1 MLDNKHILV
10 IEDDYDLLQMLKKL
24 FEINGF
30 NVLTAL
36 TAKDGKKKFRKSVK
50 KLNAI
55 ILDLSLPDQ
64 DGKFICKYIRKK
76 SRRIPIIITTGS
88 EDLVLK
94 IELEKIG
101 VDDFFIK
108 PFDIAALLNSVNNVM

>member
-10 IEDDYDLLQMLKKL
+10 IEDDYDLLLMLKKL

-36 TAKDGKKKFRKSVK
+36 TAKEGKKKFRKSVK

-76 SRRIPIIITTGS
+76 SHQFSLIQFS
-88 EDLVLK
+88 
-94 IELEKIG
+94 
-101 VDDFFIK
+101 
-108 PFDIAALLNSVNNVM
+108 A

>member
-10 IEDDYDLLQMLKKL
+10 IEDDYDLLLMLKKL

-30 NVLTAL
+30 KVLTAL
-36 TAKDGKKKFRKSVK
+36 TAKEGKKKFRKSVK

-76 SRRIPIIITTGS
+76 SRQIPIIITTGS
-88 EDLVLK
+88 EDLMLK

-101 VDDFFIK
+101 VDGFFIK
-108 PFDIAALLNSVNNVM
+108 PFDIAALLNSVNSAM

>member
-10 IEDDYDLLQMLKKL
+10 IEDDYDLLLMLKRL

-36 TAKDGKKKFRKSVK
+36 TAKEGKKKFRKSVK

-101 VDDFFIK
+101 VDGFFIK
-108 PFDIAALLNSVNNVM
+108 PFDITALLNSVNNVM